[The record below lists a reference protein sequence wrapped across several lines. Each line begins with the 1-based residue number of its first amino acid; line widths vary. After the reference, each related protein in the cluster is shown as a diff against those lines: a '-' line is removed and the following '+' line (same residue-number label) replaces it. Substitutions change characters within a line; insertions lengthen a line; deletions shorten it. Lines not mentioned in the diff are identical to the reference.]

1 MPKTRNIVQY
11 FIILEPIAHKID
23 LNMKL
28 ITLKTLVI
36 VSTLALSGCLQTL
49 SNTLSFGG
57 TASYGSKSAKYKK
70 VNTGPK
76 LTKRLL
82 QAEATASSSGKK
94 VLKVGREMTLVD
106 KEIVRGSCW
115 DYADTVYTRAG
126 FSRKLPL
133 RETVFKGS
141 KRRGPYADTTQIKPG
156 DFLYYINH
164 SYGGIEHSAIF
175 IDWEDKNRNLALMLS
190 YGGENRRSPARYRVY
205 DLSNVYQ
212 ITRPKNI

>member
-1 MPKTRNIVQY
+1 MKSILTRTAV
-11 FIILEPIAHKID
+11 
-23 LNMKL
+23 
-28 ITLKTLVI
+28 VI
-36 VSTLALSGCLQTL
+36 SALALSGCLQ
-49 SNTLSFGG
+49 SIGSTLSFGESATR
-57 TASYGSKSAKYKK
+57 TAKSTKHKK
-70 VNTGPK
+70 INTGPR

-82 QAEATASSSGKK
+82 QAEAKASQPAKK
-94 VLKVGREMTLVD
+94 VLKVGREMTLVN

-126 FSRKLPL
+126 FSRQLPQ
-133 RETVFKGS
+133 RQTVFKGS
-141 KRRGPYADTTQIKPG
+141 KRSGPYADASQIKPG

-175 IDWEDKNRNLALMLS
+175 IDWEDKTKKKALMLS

-205 DLSNVYQ
+205 DLSSVYQ